1 VITSIRIGEHLTA
14 GQLRDDHVGRYIVIR
29 PKGSSADVMGRL
41 NSVLQFP
48 YTHSTNVELENAH
61 PRQSTWVPV
70 TPSPPYGLHETDPVA
85 LIDGFEE

>member
-1 VITSIRIGEHLTA
+1 
-14 GQLRDDHVGRYIVIR
+14 
-29 PKGSSADVMGRL
+29 MGRL